1 MWYHTWD
8 IPIQLISSSLRYS
21 LTSTDSTHRESCSPN
36 IQHRFHTLGIMLT
49 KISSTDST
57 HWESCSPKYP
67 APIPHTRNHAHQN
80 IQHRFHTLG
89 IMLTKISSTDSTHW
103 ESCSPKYPAPIPHTG
118 NHAHHFDPLSSP
130 GSITKNVC
138 Q

>member
-1 MWYHTWD
+1 MHMIKLTLCMWYHTWD

-21 LTSTDSTHRESCSPN
+21 LTSTDSTHRKSCSPN
-36 IQHRFHTLGIMLT
+36 IQHRLHTLGIMLT

-57 HWESCSPKYP
+57 HWES
-67 APIPHTRNHAHQN
+67 
-80 IQHRFHTLG
+80 F
-89 IMLTKISSTDSTHW
+89 
-103 ESCSPKYPAPIPHTG
+103 SPKYPAPIPHTG
-118 NHAHHFDPLSSP
+118 NHAHRFDPLSSP

>member
-1 MWYHTWD
+1 MHMIKLTLCMWYHIWD

-21 LTSTDSTHRESCSPN
+21 LTSTDSTH
-36 IQHRFHTLGIMLT
+36 
-49 KISSTDST
+49 
-57 HWESCSPKYP
+57 WESCSPKYP
-67 APIPHTRNHAHQN
+67 APIPHTGNHAHQN

-89 IMLTKISSTDSTHW
+89 IMLTILSSTDSTRW